1 MKIAVACD
9 HGGLVL
15 KNVLLRYLAQNGY
28 DAVDFGTD
36 CTDSCDYPDFALPA
50 AEAVASGECER
61 GILVCSTGIG
71 ISIAANKVP
80 GIRCAHC
87 HDTYS
92 AKYTR
97 LHNDANMLA
106 FGQKIIGEGLMLEIV
121 ETFLNTPF
129 EGGRHQR
136 RVDKIS
142 AIESKYSKKTNK

>member
-15 KNVLLRYLAQNGY
+15 KNTLLKYLNSKGY
-28 DAVDFGTD
+28 EVKDFGT
-36 CTDSCDYPDFALPA
+36 CTEDSCDYPDYALPA
-50 AEAVASGECER
+50 AEAVARGECER
-61 GILVCSTGIG
+61 GILICSTGIG
-71 ISIAANKVP
+71 ISIAANKVK

-106 FGQKIIGEGLMLEIV
+106 FGQKIIGEGLMLDIV
-121 ETFLNTPF
+121 DVFLNTGF

-142 AIESKYSKKTNK
+142 TIEEKYYK

>member
-15 KNVLLRYLAQNGY
+15 KNTLLKYLNSKGY
-28 DAVDFGTD
+28 EVKDFGT
-36 CTDSCDYPDFALPA
+36 CTEDSCDYPDYALPA
-50 AEAVASGECER
+50 AEAVARGECER
-61 GILVCSTGIG
+61 GILICSTGIG
-71 ISIAANKVP
+71 ISIAANKVK

-121 ETFLNTPF
+121 DTFLHTDF

-136 RVDKIS
+136 RGDKIT
-142 AIESKYSKKTNK
+142 AIEEKYSKNK

>member
-1 MKIAVACD
+1 MKNT
-9 HGGLVL
+9 LL
-15 KNVLLRYLAQNGY
+15 KYLNSKGY
-28 DAVDFGTD
+28 EVKDFGT
-36 CTDSCDYPDFALPA
+36 CTEDSCDYPDYALPA
-50 AEAVASGECER
+50 AEAVARGECER
-61 GILVCSTGIG
+61 GILICSTGIG
-71 ISIAANKVP
+71 ISIAANKVK

-106 FGQKIIGEGLMLEIV
+106 FGQKIIGEGLMLDIV
-121 ETFLNTPF
+121 DVFLNTGF

-142 AIESKYSKKTNK
+142 AIEEKYYK

>member
-9 HGGLVL
+9 HGGLML
-15 KNVLLRYLAQNGY
+15 KKALVSYLERRG
-28 DAVDFGTD
+28 DEVVDFGTGSEE
-36 CTDSCDYPDFALPA
+36 SCDYPDYALPA
-50 AEAVASGECER
+50 AEAVASGTCER
-61 GILVCSTGIG
+61 GILICSTGIG
-71 ISIAANKVP
+71 ISIAANKVR

-106 FGQKIIGEGLMLEIV
+106 FGQKVIGEGLMLEIV
-121 ETFLNTPF
+121 ETFLSTGF

-142 AIESKYSKKTNK
+142 AIEEKYCK